1 MTLHH
6 VGCRASSQPKVG
18 ITVSR
23 EEKIC
28 VISPASAGQRR
39 KPMNIAEMI
48 KQLLIMA
55 FTLQAMANR
64 TEEQKEADFKAARAE
79 FDAADLSKIKD
90 V

>member
-1 MTLHH
+1 
-6 VGCRASSQPKVG
+6 
-18 ITVSR
+18 
-23 EEKIC
+23 
-28 VISPASAGQRR
+28 
-39 KPMNIAEMI
+39 MNIAEMI